1 MLEKYVVVTEIFMD
15 ALMLLLFKFLNDLI
29 SESFNLSTV
38 INKHIAVKYKF
49 GLQIVDTEFYKHVLC
64 KFMNWEGHHFKVYL
78 GIVADQLINWHVFE
92 LNP

>member
-15 ALMLLLFKFLNDLI
+15 TLVLLLFDFLDDLI
-29 SESFNLSTV
+29 SESFNLSAV

-64 KFMNWEGHHFKVYL
+64 KFMYWEGHHFKVYL
-78 GIVADQLINWHVFE
+78 GIVADQFINWHVFKF
-92 LNP
+92 NS